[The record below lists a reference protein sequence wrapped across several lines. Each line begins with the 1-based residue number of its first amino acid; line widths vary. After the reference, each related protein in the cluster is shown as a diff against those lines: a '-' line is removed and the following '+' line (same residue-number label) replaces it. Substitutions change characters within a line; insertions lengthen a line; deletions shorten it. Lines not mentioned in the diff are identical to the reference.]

1 MSKVSVSKVSDA
13 SSDPSDPNDPL
24 AMVRWVWKNG
34 ELIKFEDATVH
45 VLTHALHYGS
55 GWFEGIR
62 CYDTA
67 RGPAVFRLREHM
79 ERLVASCK
87 IFRAD
92 LPFSVDEMCQAA
104 IDTISANAYRECY
117 VRPIVFRG
125 FGAMGVNPLNNPIE
139 SFVIVWP
146 WGKYLGDEAIE
157 RGVDACVST
166 WRRLAPS
173 GFPASA
179 KATGTYLNSQLIKME
194 AVLGGFAE
202 GIALDESGHLSEGS
216 GENLFLVSDG
226 VLLTPP
232 RVSSILPGITRKTII
247 ALAEELGIPVRR
259 KRLPRAM
266 LYTCDEAFFTG
277 TAAEVTPIRSVDRIP
292 VGQGRPG
299 PITLRLQ
306 EAYMEAVRGRLGGR
320 HGWLTY
326 CEPTVEAQAESQRS
340 AEPVEVT

>member
-1 MSKVSVSKVSDA
+1 MSKES
-13 SSDPSDPNDPL
+13 L
-24 AMVRWVWKNG
+24 ATVRWVWKNG

-62 CYDTA
+62 CYETA

-92 LPFSVDEMCQAA
+92 LPFSVEEMCQAA
-104 IDTISANAYRECY
+104 IDTIGANEYNECY

-125 FGAMGVNPLNNPIE
+125 FGSVGVNPLNNPIE
-139 SFVIVWP
+139 SFIIVWP
-146 WGKYLGDEAIE
+146 WGKYLGPEAHE
-157 RGVDACVST
+157 LGVDTCVST

-202 GIALDESGHLSEGS
+202 GIALDESGHLAEGS
-216 GENLFLVSDG
+216 GENLFLVNDG
-226 VLLTPP
+226 VVLTPP
-232 RVSSILPGITRKTII
+232 RISSILPGITRSTILT
-247 ALAEELGIPVRR
+247 LAEEMGIPVRR

-292 VGQGRPG
+292 VGEGKPG
-299 PITLRLQ
+299 PITRRLM
-306 EAYMEAVRGRLGGR
+306 EAYMDVVCGRR
-320 HGWLTY
+320 PDHHGWLTY
-326 CEPTVEAQAESQRS
+326 CQPTPPARQP
-340 AEPVEVT
+340 AEPAEVVR